1 MREQKEH
8 ETGGREMSGQDRLVS
23 LPEWDMELPEWE
35 VRQMDWDIPLPEWKL
50 EVQAWDEEL
59 TEWDRNQ
66 PEWKLD
72 SEWQISPVVE
82 KPSVKAESLN
92 KWGLYGNYSEINH
105 YSISKDL
112 GYLRGK

>member
-8 ETGGREMSGQDRLVS
+8 ETGGRKMSGQGRLVS
-23 LPEWDMELPEWE
+23 LPEWDMGLPEWE

-50 EVQAWDEEL
+50 D
-59 TEWDRNQ
+59 N
-66 PEWKLD
+66 
-72 SEWQISPVVE
+72 EWQISPVIE